1 MLQLFGALKNIFVG
15 VALVLFSSASWAV
28 NPPLGVTAMQ
38 SVEGVT
44 EYRLE
49 ANGLRILLAPD
60 DSKPSTTVNM
70 TY

>member
-15 VALVLFSSASWAV
+15 VVLILFSSPGWAV
-28 NPPLGVTAMQ
+28 TPPPGVTALQ
-38 SVEGVT
+38 SVEGIT

-70 TY
+70 T